1 MKRTFRTLISCL
13 LIASLCIG
21 LLSATAL
28 AAEPAG
34 TVEDPTVTETTNTE
48 PSASTPTGPTG
59 TVEDPTVTETVTTD
73 TKQDTPAPGQT
84 TTTTTTEKTWEGRDG
99 TEENGTTVTGAET
112 TTETTVTGPDGSRDT
127 TGTQTGSELTTETK
141 TTTETKEN
149 QPSDKKT
156 TETITRTD
164 IVEDKETPKEPKNA
178 GPEKTETF
186 DPKDT
191 DVTTDYTGAEATVTP
206 EKKTYDATISG
217 TADPKD
223 ALAALG
229 GNRDMTFDENGKH
242 TETTTGKTTDG
253 KDVEI
258 TTVYEEVRDE
268 DGKVISY
275 TKTVTTRELTP
286 ESTTIEE
293 TGRTDVEG
301 AEKPTGEREPDGDAT
316 TTVSAVVTPPQ
327 RPDPAAPVT
336 DESGVTTETTVEE
349 ILEVVENSGS
359 TEPQVVGYRVTTTR
373 KGADG
378 QLLSSKSDS
387 VYGTIT
393 ITKTVTQPMQQ
404 DTTDSVQTVSETVT
418 RVYRQTVHTETATV
432 TGTNG
437 NLHAEMG
444 NVTKGEGHG
453 KTNMSSLQPTV
464 PKPGLGQFDG
474 NDLYGRPNETEKTSD
489 SDLPYQW
496 KGEYG
501 LESSYRVNGGRYNT
515 WLAHQFIL
523 RDEQGNRY
531 YTYCADFQTGAESG
545 WKYAMEN
552 VEDAEYYDDA
562 AAKHIRAIA
571 YEGYWG
577 TDQGIG
583 SLQNLKKILRE
594 KLNKKEDVG
603 GLTADEIDA
612 LTDGQ
617 ALTATQAA
625 IWKYGNC
632 DPNNRV
638 DDDAISVIKYL
649 GGNDN
654 NSFALASESAKSTI
668 QKLYNYLIA
677 QTRDATPRTTLLD
690 EKTIQGAKAKVASK
704 NTDGTYNVSL
714 DFVLAVTPDARN
726 EDLVINVYQDNEVIG
741 TKRLS
746 ELTGTSADGTYTID
760 GLKLS
765 NNASVELRLEG
776 THELETGVYLYSS
789 EVRSENGEEKTA
801 QTFVGIASGKQTVDL
816 RVLVNLKITDPVAKI
831 IRSGSEQEQ
840 LVTTTQDRTCTETK
854 TLTRYSNDVQITTT
868 QIDRSGRS
876 WENHWQSHWEPTPG
890 GDQPPEEPE
899 EPEEPETPE
908 TPVTPAVPGYDV
920 PKTGDASGLYAILA
934 ILSALGLAFVTLTG
948 RKRRTA

>member
-1 MKRTFRTLISCL
+1 MKRKFRTLISCL

-141 TTTETKEN
+141 TTTETKKD

-164 IVEDKETPKEPKNA
+164 IEEGKENPAGTETVKSEETARTETPT
-178 GPEKTETF
+178 G
-186 DPKDT
+186 
-191 DVTTDYTGAEATVTP
+191 VTPDYTGAKAELKP
-206 EKKTYDATISG
+206 GEKKDQEFSG

-223 ALAALG
+223 ALEALG
-229 GNRDMTFDENGKH
+229 GDRDMTFDKNGKN
-242 TETTTGKTTDG
+242 TTTTRETIDG
-253 KDVEI
+253 KDVVEI
-258 TTVYEEVRDE
+258 TTVYEEVKDK
-268 DGKVISY
+268 DGNVTSY
-275 TKTVTTRELTP
+275 TKTVTTRELKP
-286 ESTTIEE
+286 DSTIIKENDP
-293 TGRTDVEG
+293 TDVEG
-301 AEKPTGEREPDGDAT
+301 AEKPTGEREPDGNAT
-316 TTVSAVVTPPQ
+316 TTTSAVVTPPQ

-349 ILEVVENSGS
+349 IWEVVENSGS

-418 RVYRQTVHTETATV
+418 RVYKQTVHTETATV
-432 TGTNG
+432 TVTNG
-437 NLHAEMG
+437 KLHAEMG
-444 NVTKGEGHG
+444 NVENHGE
-453 KTNMSSLQPTV
+453 TNMSSLRPDV
-464 PKPGLGQFDG
+464 LKPNNGQFDE
-474 NDLYGRPNETEKTSD
+474 NDLYGRPNKTEGTSD
-489 SDLPYQW
+489 SNLPYQW

-501 LESSYRVNGGRYNT
+501 LESRYRVNDTNHTEENPST
-515 WLAHQFIL
+515 WQAHQFVL
-523 RDEQGNRY
+523 VDKDGNRY
-531 YTYCADFQTGAESG
+531 YTYCADFQTDAKEG

-552 VEDAEYYDDA
+552 VEDASYYNDE

-690 EKTIQGAKAKVASK
+690 EKTIQGAKAKVTGK
-704 NTDGTYNVSL
+704 DEDGKYDVSL
-714 DFVLAVTPDARN
+714 DFVLAVTPDTRN
-726 EDLVINVYQDNEVIG
+726 ENLVVNVYQDGEVVG
-741 TKRLS
+741 TKKLS
-746 ELTGTSADGTYTID
+746 ELNWASENGTYTID

-934 ILSALGLAFVTLTG
+934 LLSALGLAFVTLTG